1 MTAHSLKVVAIVGL
15 LQLPAGTFAQDL
27 AERIDSKKL
36 EVVLRDFENIRVGM
50 TRAEVLARFQI
61 DGGIHSASEM
71 RFVHPLCSYCKVT
84 VKFDFIRDSQDQ
96 NRAIMAETDRVVAV
110 SRPYLERPFAD

>member
-1 MTAHSLKVVAIVGL
+1 MMGF
-15 LQLPAGTFAQDL
+15 LQLPAGAFAQDQ
-27 AERIDSKKL
+27 AEPIDSKKL
-36 EVVLRDFENIRVGM
+36 EVVLRDFEGIRLGM
-50 TRAEVLARFQI
+50 TRSEVMARLQI

-71 RFVHPLCSYCKVT
+71 RFVHPLCGYCKVT
-84 VKFDFIRDSQDQ
+84 VKFASIRDSQDQ